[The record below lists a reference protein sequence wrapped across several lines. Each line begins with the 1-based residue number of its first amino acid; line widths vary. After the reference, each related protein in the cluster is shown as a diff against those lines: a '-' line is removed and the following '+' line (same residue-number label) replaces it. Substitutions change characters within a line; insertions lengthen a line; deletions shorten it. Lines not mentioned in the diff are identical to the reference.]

1 MMIFWRK
8 LVCTDVKCVN
18 KCTIPDSHQCFP
30 NMKNAIFC
38 RIKISDLLTRY
49 VSLWWLPLS
58 AVAQFCQGVNLE
70 ELFTDIWVGLSQQVV
85 ISYLW
90 SGAARL
96 SNFHWKE
103 VVRAFWVE
111 LVQHEIS
118 LFARNGRVFHLK
130 SPEFFIRSA
139 HCRERVKKNIVSKK
153 TEQNYHLHFNC
164 ISYDFSKTC
173 FSPSAIC
180 KKTRSSGFII
190 RQDQQQKADGEV
202 SVSEMGVWT
211 KGGGGLVRTRGL

>member
-1 MMIFWRK
+1 MIFWRK

-139 HCRERVKKNIVSKK
+139 HCRERVKKNNIVSKK
-153 TEQNYHLHFNC
+153 QSKIIICILTVFHMIFQNL
-164 ISYDFSKTC
+164 

-180 KKTRSSGFII
+180 KKTSSGFII